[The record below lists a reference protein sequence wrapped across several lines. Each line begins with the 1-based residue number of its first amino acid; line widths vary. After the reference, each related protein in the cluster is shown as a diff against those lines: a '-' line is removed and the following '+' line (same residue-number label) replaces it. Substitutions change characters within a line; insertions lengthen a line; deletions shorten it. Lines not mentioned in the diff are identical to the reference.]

1 MKMKKGSLWVCFV
14 VLVFGLLMFVT
25 ITTGCQKKEAPSE
38 QPAVTES
45 ATPPAPPATATTGGA
60 AAPSAP
66 AAPAPTG
73 SAQ

>member
-1 MKMKKGSLWVCFV
+1 MKKGSLWVLIV
-14 VLVFGLLMFVT
+14 VMVFGLMLA
-25 ITTGCQKKEAPSE
+25 TGCQKKEAPSE

-45 ATPPAPPATATTGGA
+45 ATPPAAPEAAPSTATTGGA
-60 AAPSAP
+60 AAP